1 MDIVPS
7 GPGFGAELRGVTLAD
22 VAANDDVYSRNIPF
36 WFSGTRR

>member
-22 VAANDDVYSRNIPF
+22 VAANHNLYSAVRAAF
-36 WFSGTRR
+36 